1 MFVLKPA
8 AGCHVSLRTEVGGK
22 HDSTGQTTFFFSPLL
37 LSFFLWALG
46 PMTAAT
52 AIILLRLQLQV
63 TRSEIRAVSSLC
75 ECESVSPAVN
85 TAA

>member
-22 HDSTGQTTFFFSPLL
+22 HDSTGQTTFPPSPL

-52 AIILLRLQLQV
+52 AIILLQLQLQV
-63 TRSEIRAVSSLC
+63 TRNEIGAASPLC
-75 ECESVSPAVN
+75 ECENVSPAVN
-85 TAA
+85 TAV